1 MSELHQLF
9 EARPDGPVRIPC
21 PGYENAHDLL
31 DELPLG
37 VYEALRTFDHVR
49 FIGLTEHLDRAQ
61 LSMQRCGWSEPLERE
76 LICRSLDQLV
86 TDYPAADAR
95 VRFDILER
103 SAPDRGVNSRIVVA
117 LSPFEELPEEVT
129 SQGVRALLTRDRR
142 RSTPLV
148 KKAAFILQRRPYPL
162 HEPDAFEHIMV
173 DEEDRLLEGTS
184 SNFFYVQDGAL
195 KTSGSK
201 VLEGVTRAFV
211 RKLAHDSGISFA
223 EDSITVGQI
232 DAIEEAFI
240 TSSMKGIV
248 PVRMIDDT
256 PIGSGSPGPLTRR
269 LLGAYN
275 QYVSQHATR
284 ASESC

>member
-49 FIGLTEHLDRAQ
+49 FIGLKEHLDRAQ
-61 LSMQRCGWSEPLERE
+61 LSMQRCGWSERLERE

-86 TDYPAADAR
+86 ADYPAADAR
-95 VRFDILER
+95 VRFDILEDT
-103 SAPDRGVNSRIVVA
+103 APDKGVHSRIVIA
-117 LSPFEELPEEVT
+117 LSPFQELPQEVT
-129 SQGVRALLTRDRR
+129 TQGVRVLLTRKLR
-142 RSTPLV
+142 RSKPLV
-148 KKAAFILQRRPYPL
+148 KRAEFILERRPYPL

-184 SNFFYVQDGAL
+184 SNFFHVQGGSL
-195 KTSGSK
+195 RTSGAR

-211 RKLAHDSGISFA
+211 RKLAHEAGIEFLEEST
-223 EDSITVGQI
+223 TVDQI
-232 DAIEEAFI
+232 KALDEAFI

-256 PIGSGSPGPLTRR
+256 PIGTACPGPLTRQ
-269 LLGAYN
+269 LLDSYGR
-275 QYVSQHATR
+275 YVSQHATR